1 MIEIKNC
8 PSTLTEGYST
18 YSPYA
23 VKHLFDGRKASH
35 LLTFNISE
43 MRKYDAI
50 TKAMQYISVSGAQEK
65 FSAVV
70 DNENIRMT
78 NTKERST
85 HIIKPVPWD
94 ETLLTRKQIP
104 ANEHLTMQIASQ
116 VYGIQTAENGL
127 CFTKDGQAA
136 YITKRFDITSNGMK
150 MEMEDFATL
159 LGRNE
164 QTDGKHFKYDG
175 CYEDIAICI
184 RRYIPAW
191 MVDMERFFE
200 LVVFNYIYANGDAH
214 LKNFSIINKDG
225 GYRLAPAYDL
235 INTSLHIA
243 DDDFALERGLS
254 EDMEKS
260 DVYIR
265 MGHPCRTDFERFGIR
280 IGLVGSRIK
289 RILDK
294 YTVIPNQTK
303 TLINNSYLNEK
314 MKRTYIR
321 IVDERIKRFIRIS
334 E

>member
-1 MIEIKNC
+1 
-8 PSTLTEGYST
+8 
-18 YSPYA
+18 
-23 VKHLFDGRKASH
+23 
-35 LLTFNISE
+35 
-43 MRKYDAI
+43 
-50 TKAMQYISVSGAQEK
+50 MQYISVSGAQEK

-70 DNENIRMT
+70 DNGNIRMA

-225 GYRLAPAYDL
+225 DYRLAPAYDL